1 MAKKEIDRR
10 FDKFGTVSFMGVSKT
25 NDFIDYLEQG
35 KVMGTRCKACGKA
48 FFPPRADC
56 FHSLTSEMEW
66 FEVTGKGKLL
76 TFSTLRYAP
85 VGFEGDL
92 PYTIAVVDYGD
103 YKVFG
108 RIDKAIASPDD
119 ELKVGMDMKVTA
131 GKTANG
137 QNTYFFQKA

>member
-1 MAKKEIDRR
+1 MGKKEIDRR

-35 KVMGTRCKACGKA
+35 KVMGTRCKSCGES

-56 FHSLTSEMEW
+56 FCCFSSDIEW
-66 FEVTGKGKLL
+66 FEVTGTGTLL
-76 TFSTLRYAP
+76 TFSTLRYGP

-108 RIDKAIASPDD
+108 RIDAGIADPDT
-119 ELKVGMDMKVTA
+119 ELKVGMSMKVQA
-131 GKTANG
+131 GKTKNS
-137 QNTYFFQKA
+137 QDTYFFQKV

>member
-35 KVMGTRCKACGKA
+35 KVMGTRCKSCGKS

-56 FHSLTSEMEW
+56 FQTLSSDMEW
-66 FEVTGKGKLL
+66 FEVTGTGTLL
-76 TFSTLRYAP
+76 TFSTLRYGP

-108 RIDKAIASPDD
+108 RIDAAIADPDT
-119 ELKVGMDMKVTA
+119 ELKVGMTMKAQA
-131 GKTANG
+131 GKTKNG
-137 QNTYFFQKA
+137 QQTYFFQKA

>member
-1 MAKKEIDRR
+1 MAKQEIDRR
-10 FDKFGTVSFMGVSKT
+10 FNKFGTVSFMGVSKT

-35 KVMGTRCKACGKA
+35 KVMGTRCKACGKS

-56 FHSLTSEMEW
+56 FHSLTSDMEW
-66 FEVTGKGKLL
+66 FEVTGAGTLL

-119 ELKVGMDMKVTA
+119 ELKVGMKMKAVA
-131 GKTANG
+131 GKTAND
-137 QNTYFFQKA
+137 QLTYFFQKA

>member
-1 MAKKEIDRR
+1 MAKKDIDRR

-25 NDFIDYLEQG
+25 NDFIDYLAQG
-35 KVMGTRCKACGKA
+35 KVMGTRCKACGKS

-56 FHSLTSEMEW
+56 FNSLASDMEW
-66 FEVTGKGKLL
+66 FEVTGTGTLL

-103 YKVFG
+103 YRVFG
-108 RIDKAIASPDD
+108 RIDKSIASPDD
-119 ELKVGMDMKVTA
+119 ELKVGMSMKVVA
-131 GKTANG
+131 GKTAND
-137 QNTYFFQKA
+137 QLTYFFQKA

>member
-35 KVMGTRCKACGKA
+35 KVMGTRCKACGES

-56 FHSLTSEMEW
+56 FRTLSSDMEW
-66 FEVTGKGKLL
+66 FEITGTGTLL
-76 TFSTLRYAP
+76 TFSTLRYGP

-103 YKVFG
+103 CKVFG
-108 RIDKAIASPDD
+108 RIDAEIADPDA
-119 ELKVGMDMKVTA
+119 ELKVGMSMKVKA
-131 GKTANG
+131 GKTKNG
-137 QNTYFFQKA
+137 QDIYFFQKA

>member
-1 MAKKEIDRR
+1 MAKQDIDRR
-10 FDKFGTVSFMGVSKT
+10 FNKFGTVSFMGVSKT

-35 KVMGTRCKACGKA
+35 KVMGTRCKACGKS

-56 FHSLTSEMEW
+56 FHSLTSDMEW
-66 FEVTGKGKLL
+66 FEVTGAGTLL

-119 ELKVGMDMKVTA
+119 ELKVGMKMKAVA
-131 GKTANG
+131 GKTAND
-137 QNTYFFQKA
+137 QLTYFFQKA

>member
-35 KVMGTRCKACGKA
+35 KVMGTRCKSSGES

-56 FHSLTSEMEW
+56 FRTLSNDIEW
-66 FEVTGKGKLL
+66 FEITGTGTLL
-76 TFSTLRYAP
+76 TFSTLRYGP
-85 VGFEGDL
+85 VGFENDL

-108 RIDKAIASPDD
+108 RIDAAIADPDA
-119 ELKVGMDMKVTA
+119 ELKVGMTMKVQA
-131 GKTANG
+131 GKTKNG
-137 QNTYFFQKA
+137 QDTYFFQKA